1 MTNKLP
7 NHDLLS
13 TSYMNGWSGW
23 YMVDKKWV
31 CYKVFSRV
39 HPKSFNWLNNDSHV
53 GHVTQSELGRHH
65 SRLMSSLGQWVIDTM
80 VGMDK
85 DSSSVTS
92 PTINALH
99 DSTQIHFASKA
110 KTQRTP
116 RLSLHPYSLSK
127 SLNLRIAMIDSR
139 RQQSHKNK
147 PNMTPLYP
155 TSKAL
160 AGIDDSSVNNLID
173 LEISPS

>member
-1 MTNKLP
+1 
-7 NHDLLS
+7 
-13 TSYMNGWSGW
+13 
-23 YMVDKKWV
+23 MV
-31 CYKVFSRV
+31 
-39 HPKSFNWLNNDSHV
+39 
-53 GHVTQSELGRHH
+53 E
-65 SRLMSSLGQWVIDTM
+65 
-80 VGMDK
+80 MDK

-99 DSTQIHFASKA
+99 DSTHIHFASKA

-127 SLNLRIAMIDSR
+127 SLNLRIAMIDSHM
-139 RQQSHKNK
+139 QQSHKNK
-147 PNMTPLYP
+147 PNMAPLYP

-160 AGIDDSSVNNLID
+160 AGKPCPPTPGPIITIGIRGTIDDSSVNNIKD